1 MRAKVI
7 ASVVVALILMLC
19 AIPVYGQEEIP
30 PLPHAFYGTVKIND
44 SPAPA
49 GTQIEARGEG
59 VKISIEGNPMVTA
72 TAGIFGSS
80 NSMGAK
86 LIVQGI
92 IQDGASITFYVNGV
106 STGQTAEW
114 HSGGVAAL
122 DLTVTIPSPP
132 TLGGGGGG
140 APDITPPRISNVSV
154 FDITLTSA
162 NISWMTQELS
172 DSQVEYWSSPGQLSP
187 LGAEMAVD
195 HLVNLVELNP
205 STTYYFRAMSK
216 DGAGNLGVSDEHT
229 FTTLGEMPI
238 AAFTCASLYISPG
251 EVGIGET
258 VTISVL
264 VTNTSAVAGSC
275 ELELKI
281 NGEVEATKEVTINAG
296 ASEEVTFTT
305 VKDVTG
311 SYLVEV
317 RELSGSFTVKEK
329 PVSPPSPAP
338 PSPPAP
344 SPAPLPA
351 PSPAPVV
358 NWPLL
363 WGIISGVAILG
374 LVIFLVAVKRGHSR

>member
-7 ASVVVALILMLC
+7 ASVVVALILVLC
-19 AIPVYGQEEIP
+19 AIPVYGQEEMP

-59 VKISIEGNPMVTA
+59 IRIDIEGNPIVTT
-72 TAGIFGSS
+72 TAGSYGSADP
-80 NSMGAK
+80 MGAK
-86 LIVQGI
+86 LIVQGT
-92 IQDGASITFYVNGV
+92 IQDGASVTFYVNGV

-114 HSGGVAAL
+114 HSGGVAEL
-122 DLTVTIPSPP
+122 DLTVTIPRPP
-132 TLGGGGGG
+132 AVGGGGGG
-140 APDITPPRISNVSV
+140 APDSTPPRIFNVLV
-154 FDITLTSA
+154 FDITKTSA

-205 STTYYFRAMSK
+205 SIIYYFRAMSK
-216 DGAGNLGVSDEHT
+216 DRAGNLGVSDEHT
-229 FTTLGEMPI
+229 FTTLGEAPI

-258 VTISVL
+258 VTISIL
-264 VTNTSAVAGSC
+264 VTNTSAVAGSY

-305 VKDVTG
+305 VKNIAG

-329 PVSPPSPAP
+329 PVSPPLPAP

-344 SPAPLPA
+344 SPAPT

-374 LVIFLVAVKRGHSR
+374 LVIFLVVVKRGHSR

>member
-1 MRAKVI
+1 MCIR
-7 ASVVVALILMLC
+7 
-19 AIPVYGQEEIP
+19 
-30 PLPHAFYGTVKIND
+30 D
-44 SPAPA
+44 
-49 GTQIEARGEG
+49 R
-59 VKISIEGNPMVTA
+59 
-72 TAGIFGSS
+72 
-80 NSMGAK
+80 
-86 LIVQGI
+86 
-92 IQDGASITFYVNGV
+92 
-106 STGQTAEW
+106 
-114 HSGGVAAL
+114 
-122 DLTVTIPSPP
+122 
-132 TLGGGGGG
+132 
-140 APDITPPRISNVSV
+140 
-154 FDITLTSA
+154 FDITETSA

-205 STTYYFRAMSK
+205 SIIYYFRAMSK
-216 DGAGNLGVSDEHT
+216 DRAGNLGVSDEHT
-229 FTTLGEMPI
+229 FTTLGEAPI

-258 VTISVL
+258 VTISIL
-264 VTNTSAVAGSC
+264 VTNTSAVAGSY

-305 VKDVTG
+305 VKNIAG

-329 PVSPPSPAP
+329 PVSPPLPAP

-344 SPAPLPA
+344 SPAPT

-374 LVIFLVAVKRGHSR
+374 LVIFLVVVKRGHSR